1 MSISAT
7 GVKITI
13 DLQFEYITE
22 MVRAG
27 SEGVRG
33 AARGAGAMFANFCA
47 CFCVFFKTAGLSGF
61 LSGSSKS
68 GHGPATGLTFR
79 LRPHP
84 W

>member
-13 DLQFEYITE
+13 DLQFEYITAMLGKE
-22 MVRAG
+22 
-27 SEGVRG
+27 
-33 AARGAGAMFANFCA
+33 ARGGSNVWQLPCLL
-47 CFCVFFKTAGLSGF
+47 CFFFKTAGLSGF